1 MQKVNILGTEYE
13 IIREA
18 FEEETIDGFCDYT
31 AHIIKVR
38 NNNVNEVGDFE
49 KLMKK
54 QLRHEI
60 IHAFLYGDGFRFCR
74 RTERDSKANQEAC
87 GNVKTWVRS
96 TIYINV
102 TIYTVNHIGHFLFL
116 LDTPPFIKA

>member
-18 FEEETIDGFCDYT
+18 FEDETIDGFCDYT

-38 NNNVNEVGDFE
+38 NNNVSEVGDFE

-54 QLRHEI
+54 QFGHE
-60 IHAFLYGDGFRFCR
+60 
-74 RTERDSKANQEAC
+74 E
-87 GNVKTWVRS
+87 
-96 TIYINV
+96 TIVDWFAIQFPKIMKV
-102 TIYTVNHIGHFLFL
+102 FKELEIL
-116 LDTPPFIKA
+116 

>member
-1 MQKVNILGTEYE
+1 MQKVNVLGTEYE

-31 AHIIKVR
+31 AHVIKIR

-60 IHAFLYGDGFRFCR
+60 IHAFLA
-74 RTERDSKANQEAC
+74 ES
-87 GNVKTWVRS
+87 
-96 TIYINV
+96 
-102 TIYTVNHIGHFLFL
+102 
-116 LDTPPFIKA
+116 

>member
-18 FEEETIDGFCDYT
+18 FEDETIDGFCDYT

-38 NNNVNEVGDFE
+38 NNNVSEVGDFE

-60 IHAFLYGDGFRFCR
+60 IHAFLAESGLQA
-74 RTERDSKANQEAC
+74 TLN
-87 GNVKTWVRS
+87 
-96 TIYINV
+96 IINSSDMKKQSL
-102 TIYTVNHIGHFLFL
+102 TGSPFNFL
-116 LDTPPFIKA
+116 KS

>member
-1 MQKVNILGTEYE
+1 MNEGLNTLSAADVSAERRSSTQRQTDGKC
-13 IIREA
+13 RE
-18 FEEETIDGFCDYT
+18 TYGRS
-31 AHIIKVR
+31 VR
-38 NNNVNEVGDFE
+38 
-49 KLMKK
+49 
-54 QLRHEI
+54 
-60 IHAFLYGDGFRFCR
+60 HAFLYGDGFRFCR

-116 LDTPPFIKA
+116 LDTPPFNKA